1 MILYSKSGDFLGI
14 GKDELS
20 FLGYEDLDEFKNIHN
35 DVADLFVNR
44 PGYIFKFKSFSW
56 IDYALHSGASKKSVI
71 IKLKTGN
78 EVEIAIKIKELFLYN
93 PKENEEL
100 YYSIEFVQNTTSQSD
115 PAFIQSAPAPAVL
128 DSVNIDKTPLNEEV
142 LQEQKIETPKKT
154 SLEEDFTQV
163 QTENLSMDFNAT
175 EVELAPKLKID
186 NTIFDQIDKVE
197 PRLDINDDST
207 KDYEEEELPKL
218 KIDITPEENYFE
230 PTINIASDYPEKV
243 IENETEEIP
252 TFGTLNDISFNND
265 TIIEDEQE
273 ESVNSDLV
281 ECMDELELDISLIG
295 ELITGYFDM
304 IEKSIPDIR
313 TSIEN
318 EEETLLKHG
327 IYKLKG
333 ISDNL
338 HMPQLSTSL
347 RKILEFNDAD
357 TREKELK
364 KFEKIVAKLR
374 GELL

>member
-115 PAFIQSAPAPAVL
+115 SAFIQSAPAPAVL
-128 DSVNIDKTPLNEEV
+128 DSANIDKTPLIEEV
-142 LQEQKIETPKKT
+142 SQELKIETPKKT

-163 QTENLSMDFNAT
+163 QTENLSVDFNAT
-175 EVELAPKLKID
+175 EVEPAPKLKID
-186 NTIFDQIDKVE
+186 NTIFDQNDKIE
-197 PRLDINDDST
+197 PKLDINDDST

-218 KIDITPEENYFE
+218 KIDITPEE
-230 PTINIASDYPEKV
+230 V

-273 ESVNSDLV
+273 ESVDSDLV